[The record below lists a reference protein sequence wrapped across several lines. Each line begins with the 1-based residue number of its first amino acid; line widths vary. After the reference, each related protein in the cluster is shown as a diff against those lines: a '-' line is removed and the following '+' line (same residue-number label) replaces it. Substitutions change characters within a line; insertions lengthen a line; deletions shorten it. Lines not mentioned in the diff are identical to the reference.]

1 MWRKNILYGHVP
13 RIVRQ
18 LLNRMEGE
26 GDSQAVS
33 VLGTLEE
40 AVIVSLAS
48 SSAISCLVV
57 G

>member
-26 GDSQAVS
+26 GNSQAMSTVGSLEVS
-33 VLGTLEE
+33 V
-40 AVIVSLAS
+40 VVSLATP
-48 SSAISCLVV
+48 
-57 G
+57 